1 MNSYISLKSWTIRLG
16 RAAAAIVASR
26 DFDWA
31 ALQAVG
37 GIMISTC
44 GLCAYFTVRAEFLLQ
59 ITEQLVVLYVYTS
72 LLYVRLGE

>member
-1 MNSYISLKSWTIRLG
+1 
-16 RAAAAIVASR
+16 
-26 DFDWA
+26 
-31 ALQAVG
+31 
-37 GIMISTC
+37 MISMC

>member
-37 GIMISTC
+37 GIMI
-44 GLCAYFTVRAEFLLQ
+44 CARIAVRA
-59 ITEQLVVLYVYTS
+59 VLASDHRTTRSTLRVH
-72 LLYVRLGE
+72 

>member
-37 GIMISTC
+37 GIMISMW
-44 GLCAYFTVRAEFLLQ
+44 TVR
-59 ITEQLVVLYVYTS
+59 VLYGA
-72 LLYVRLGE
+72 R